1 MKIESNITREGKILM
16 KQLKRIL
23 RLEIQTSIRKE
34 EKI

>member
-16 KQLKRIL
+16 KQLRIL